1 MNFNI
6 KEATVILE
14 RVPQTLEFFYLV
26 YPANGYIVVKRKELE
41 IHSK

>member
-14 RVPQTLEFFYLV
+14 CVPQTLEFFLSSLSGECLHC
-26 YPANGYIVVKRKELE
+26 NEEEGT
-41 IHSK
+41 

>member
-14 RVPQTLEFFYLV
+14 RVPQTLEFLYLV
-26 YPANGYIVVKRKELE
+26 YLANDYIVMKRKELE
-41 IHSK
+41 MHSK